1 MTVMSENHNKLANLS
16 INHFLTANNKLWRK
30 SVAESLNLGKFKTG
44 AKNESYMKYLQ
55 QRT

>member
-1 MTVMSENHNKLANLS
+1 MSENHNKLANLS

-44 AKNESYMKYLQ
+44 AKNESYMKYLR